1 MNGSLRAALGGLAV
15 GLMSCGGIG
24 DGIDPPDTCS
34 LNLTVETPTAIAGTN
49 VVVRASS
56 LSPGFLEVSWT
67 VDFGGTAIE
76 CSDDSGG
83 QCAGLSIAFL
93 PVDAGPYQVVARGS
107 TAGTTCDSGSATINV
122 RAPGANDGVYRAV
135 FTPLG
140 EGAAYAETVLIPGGA
155 AYDLGERRLGA
166 AVAVSGMVTSGGT
179 PIAAQLRIKSRSNSA
194 LTEAF
199 ASVAGGYTTAVGP
212 GSVDV
217 DVLPADPSFAP
228 VRLLDVELGDIA
240 IPSGATVTG
249 SISDPAGGGLEL
261 ARVIFRDGDLPSSVG
276 VSDGGGDF
284 SLEVGPAAAINELA
298 VTPPLASGLPILEGS
313 VSFAGA
319 ADIAYSS
326 GLVVRTHNF
335 TATDAGGVPIA
346 NARVTLVSDP
356 IAAAGTVTS
365 DGQTSDLDGRVRLS
379 VLANANGQTG
389 PLPLVDGDYSI
400 VVARPGA
407 TTGPP
412 SLLRRSVGLGVNTQL
427 AEVGPAEWTARVVS
441 KLGSPIE
448 AARLSF
454 RPRAELALLA
464 GASRTGQ
471 SASDGAVSVD
481 LAANGAYELQIDSG
495 AGYGRYQVGS
505 VSAAEAGGTSSGGD
519 IVIPRGQRVTGSVLL
534 ASGATALAHVA
545 FFCDRC
551 AQPDVPF
558 AEVVT
563 DSRGAWE
570 LSLPDPGTDQ

>member
-1 MNGSLRAALGGLAV
+1 MRTSELGTSVRSLRAAAVASLLASCALDSGL
-15 GLMSCGGIG
+15 
-24 DGIDPPDTCS
+24 PDSPCS
-34 LNLTVETPTAIAGTN
+34 INLTVETPTAIAGTN

-335 TATDAGGVPIA
+335 TATA
-346 NARVTLVSDP
+346 NARVTFVSDP
-356 IAAAGTVTS
+356 ISSAGTVTS

-379 VLANANGQTG
+379 VIANASGQTG

-400 VVARPGA
+400 AVASSGA
-407 TTGPP
+407 TTEPP
-412 SLLRRSVGLGVNTQL
+412 SLLRRTIGAGVNLQL
-427 AEVGPAEWTARVVS
+427 AAVAAAGWRAKIVS
-441 KLGSPIE
+441 TTGTPIE
-448 AARLSF
+448 ASRLSF

-471 SASDGAVSVD
+471 SAADGAVSVE
-481 LAANGAYELQIDSG
+481 LAATGAYDLQIDSG
-495 AGYGRYQVGS
+495 AGYGRYQFGQLV
-505 VSAAEAGGTSSGGD
+505 AAAAGEASDSGD
-519 IVIPRGQRVTGSVLL
+519 IVIPPGQRVTGRVLL
-534 ASGATALAHVA
+534 ASGARARAHVA
-545 FFCDRC
+545 FFCDVC
-551 AQPDVPF
+551 NQPDIPL

-563 DSRGAWE
+563 DSSGAWE
-570 LSLPDPGTDQ
+570 ISLPDPGAD